1 MKRARK
7 TKTTLDASALPKQSA
22 ISTRS
27 GQATFSRLGVSL
39 GPHSFGKYRAI
50 LKAATEVFTTQGF
63 AQASMDVIA
72 ERAQVSKRTVYHHFE
87 TKQEL
92 FAAVVQTLCANVVP
106 PSLESLEIE
115 TSRPEHV
122 LRELGIQFLQGIY
135 DPEQI
140 ELFRTIATDAR
151 TFPELGALM
160 FDGPVTRSEQL
171 VAQYL
176 QHLASNDVLRVTSP
190 VLAAGQFLG
199 MIKTNLHVRL
209 LLKPRTTV
217 SAQEIKTIVE
227 SSVDLFLHGAL
238 RPTRSSRSK

>member
-7 TKTTLDASALPKQSA
+7 TRTTDDSSVRPKQLAVS
-22 ISTRS
+22 IRS
-27 GQATFSRLGVSL
+27 GEATFSRLGVSL
-39 GPHSFGKYRAI
+39 GPHSFSKYRAI
-50 LKAATEVFTTQGF
+50 LKAATHVFTTQGF

-106 PSLESLEIE
+106 PSLESLQIE
-115 TSRPEHV
+115 TSRPEQV
-122 LRELGIQFLQGIY
+122 LREIGIQFLQGIY
-135 DPEQI
+135 DAEQI
-140 ELFRTIATDAR
+140 ELFRTIATEAR

-176 QHLASNDVLRVTSP
+176 QHLASSDLLRVTSP

-199 MIKTNLHVRL
+199 MIKTNLQVRL
-209 LLKPRTTV
+209 LLKPQTRV
-217 SAQEIKTIVE
+217 STNEIKTVVE
-227 SSVDLFLHGAL
+227 SSVDLFLYGAL
-238 RPTRSSRSK
+238 RPQRSSRSK